1 MLLPQYA
8 PYTDPL
14 GILVCGGSSRDGDA
28 FDNCISTHP
37 DIDDGWTIERMPSMR
52 VIACM
57 TALPDGTYLLANGA
71 QEGTAGFGLASNPNL
86 NAVLYDPSK
95 PVHQRMSV
103 MANTTVA
110 RMYHSEAILLLD
122 GRVMISGS
130 DPQDERYPEEYR
142 IEQ

>member
-8 PYTDPL
+8 PYSNPL
-14 GILVCGGSSRDGDA
+14 GILICGGSSIDGDA

-37 DIDDGWTIERMPSMR
+37 DVEDTWTLERMPSKR
-52 VIACM
+52 VIPCM
-57 TALPDGTYLLANGA
+57 TALPDGTYLMVNGA
-71 QEGTAGFGLASNPNL
+71 QQGTAGFGLASNPNL
-86 NAVLYDPSK
+86 NAILYDSNK
-95 PVHQRMSV
+95 PLHQRMSV
-103 MANTTVA
+103 MANSTMA

-130 DPQDERYPEEYR
+130 DPQDPRYPEEYR